1 MANNINEFDQTAGSN
16 TDIGGVSIAEG
27 MSPGSVNDALRMLCA
42 HLAGAF
48 NSASPAVKLN
58 GVKTAKL
65 TIADD
70 TDQIAVGTTNPTT
83 ISHVD
88 AANKTTIAA
97 PRNIEIQIGDGTTE
111 GKFTI
116 NEHDTTLGEI
126 EVVAQTN
133 DGGLVVGNDALN
145 TQRAADATWRT
156 MTVKG
161 GLAATKFYG
170 DGSALTGVG
179 SSDGVTPVGLIA
191 MWSGSAGSIPTGW
204 ALCDGTN
211 ATPNLI
217 DKFVMG
223 GASGGATGGANSK
236 TMTVNEMPQHT
247 HDAGTIGASHTHG
260 FSNVNASHSHGA
272 GSLTVNSHNH
282 NLNNTSH
289 RHEIE
294 FGYVNY
300 LLTTGAYGD
309 TGKDVLV
316 RTTSG
321 NSTQTFN
328 TGYETAGSGTD
339 SESPGISGFTAP
351 QNLTISG
358 STGSPNAFSGAS
370 AARGGGQAFDNRP
383 AYYSLAFIM
392 FKGAA

>member
-42 HLAGAF
+42 HLASAF

-83 ISHVD
+83 ISHED

-97 PRNIEIQIGDGTTE
+97 PRSIEIQIGDGSNE
-111 GKFTI
+111 GTFTL
-116 NEHDTTLGEI
+116 NEFDTTLGEI
-126 EVVAQTN
+126 EVIKQTN

-145 TQRAADATWRT
+145 TQRSSDATWRT

-161 GLAATKFYG
+161 GLSATKFYG
-170 DGSALTGVG
+170 DGSELTGVG

-191 MWSGSAGSIPTGW
+191 MWSGSSASIPAGW

-211 ATPNLI
+211 GTPNLI

-223 GASGGATGGANSK
+223 AASSGQTGGDNQKTLTIAN
-236 TMTVNEMPQHT
+236 MPA
-247 HDAGTIGASHTHG
+247 HDHAAGTIGANHTHSFSNINASHNHDAGNLSVSSHTHG
-260 FSNVNASHSHGA
+260 LSNTN
-272 GSLTVNSHNH
+272 
-282 NLNNTSH
+282 H
-289 RHEIE
+289 RHSFELSKFDYFLGSINTGLD
-294 FGYVNY
+294 FYSPQSSSSKDTVRTDFQ
-300 LLTTGAYGD
+300 TTG
-309 TGKDVLV
+309 T
-316 RTTSG
+316 R
-321 NSTQTFN
+321 
-328 TGYETAGSGTD
+328 TD
-339 SESPGISGFTAP
+339 SEAP
-351 QNLTISG
+351 SVTGTTENANLTLSG
-358 STGSPNAFSGAS
+358 STSTPSGFSGTTAS
-370 AARGGGQAFDNRP
+370 RGGGNSFDNRP
-383 AYYSLAFIM
+383 AYYAIAFIM
-392 FKGAA
+392 FKGTA